1 MGSGLLVPD
10 YAGAREQAARRGWPP
25 TAGGVGSRGDGMM
38 LPRFDDRLDPVPCL
52 GQFVAP
58 HEQSQFAA
66 TDIHQQTF
74 IGIRPSR
81 LEHGSSEEHTSEL
94 QSLMRI

>member
-38 LPRFDDRLDPVPCL
+38 LPRFDDRLDPVPCR
-52 GQFVAP
+52 GQSVAP
-58 HEQSQFAA
+58 QNNSQY
-66 TDIHQQTF
+66 TRSTYHLTPF
-74 IGIRPSR
+74 IAIAPQR
-81 LEHGSSEEHTSEL
+81 LDTALSVHVSGCSWN
-94 QSLMRI
+94 QPGR